1 MTHLQRELDKLK
13 RKILGLG
20 ALVEDSLRLAF
31 QAIEQRDAA
40 KARRVIETDI
50 LIDQNEVEIEEE
62 CLKILALYQPVAGDL
77 RFVAAVIKINS
88 ELERIGDLA
97 ENIAKRALQL
107 LDEQLVAP
115 PHTVAVMADRT
126 GTILERALDALVRQD
141 AVTAREVLVA
151 DQEID
156 ELYRLLLD
164 ELKALLRES
173 LERLDAIVLL
183 FSVARYLERLADHAT
198 NIAEDVL
205 YMVEGEIQ
213 RHVPAP
219 VAPGTMAELLRLGDE
234 DPDDELR
241 RDAD

>member
-1 MTHLQRELDKLK
+1 MKHLQRETDRLK
-13 RKILGLG
+13 RKVLALG
-20 ALVEDSLRLAF
+20 ALVEDNLRLAF
-31 QAIEQRDAA
+31 QAIELRDAA
-40 KARRVIETDI
+40 KARKVIETDV
-50 LIDQNEVEIEEE
+50 LIDQDEVEIEEE

-107 LDEQLVAP
+107 LDEPAVTP
-115 PHTVAVMADRT
+115 PHTVSVMADRT

-151 DQEID
+151 DVEID
-156 ELYRLLLD
+156 DLYKQLLD
-164 ELKALLRES
+164 ELKTLLRDKEQ
-173 LERLDAIVLL
+173 LDERLEAVVLL

-213 RHVPAP
+213 RHLES
-219 VAPGTMAELLRLGDE
+219 VAPGTAEELLGMRDLGLGDQ
-234 DPDDELR
+234 PH
-241 RDAD
+241 